1 MKYRY
6 YNIMKYRNKI
16 NIIYR
21 NYIMMITLYNEN
33 NKSLNHFL
41 YIN

>member
-21 NYIMMITLYNEN
+21 NYIMMITSYNEN
-33 NKSLNHFL
+33 NKSLNNFL